1 MMKLDADYVIPMILG
16 GLVGGVM
23 TYITGQKKASD
34 GIVSGYVD
42 GGKAFAKDLRDAA
55 KKSMKVFQ
63 EEMEGL
69 SNSERDTNYTALH
82 ERIHDR
88 ILNECYGKNER
99 LRRFYQEI
107 SDANEL

>member
-16 GLVGGVM
+16 GLVGGA
-23 TYITGQKKASD
+23 TAYFTGQKKAND
-34 GIVSGYVD
+34 GMISGYVD
-42 GGKAFAKDLRDAA
+42 GGMAFAKDLRDAV
-55 KKSMKVFQ
+55 KMSMKVFQ

-69 SNSERDTNYTALH
+69 SNPERCADYTALH

-88 ILNECYGKNER
+88 ILNECFGKNER
-99 LRRFYQEI
+99 LKRFYQEF